1 MMRGIDMD
9 AVVYLQ
15 NPVVGKRYKRV
26 FRNIKNIEVV
36 GDQFQFLLDNNE
48 PALITI
54 DDNTTIHFYNNYL
67 NQ

>member
-1 MMRGIDMD
+1 MD

-36 GDQFQFLLDNNE
+36 GDQFQFLIDDGE
-48 PALITI
+48 PVHITI
-54 DDNTTIHFYNNYL
+54 DNNTTIHFYNNYL

>member
-1 MMRGIDMD
+1 MD

-36 GDQFQFLLDNNE
+36 GDQFQFLIDDGE
-48 PALITI
+48 PVHITI
-54 DDNTTIHFYNNYL
+54 DNDTTIHFYNNYL

>member
-1 MMRGIDMD
+1 MD
-9 AVVYLQ
+9 TVVYLQ

-36 GDQFQFLLDNNE
+36 GDQFQFVIDDGE
-48 PALITI
+48 PVHITI
-54 DDNTTIHFYNNYL
+54 DNNTTIHFYNNYL

>member
-1 MMRGIDMD
+1 MD
-9 AVVYLQ
+9 TVVYLQ

-36 GDQFQFLLDNNE
+36 GDQFQFVIDDGE
-48 PALITI
+48 PVHITI
-54 DDNTTIHFYNNYL
+54 DNDTTIHFYNNYL

>member
-1 MMRGIDMD
+1 MD

-36 GDQFQFLLDNNE
+36 GDQFQFVIDDGE
-48 PALITI
+48 PVHITI
-54 DDNTTIHFYNNYL
+54 NNNTTIHFYNNYL

>member
-1 MMRGIDMD
+1 MD
-9 AVVYLQ
+9 AVVYVY

-26 FRNIKNIEVV
+26 FRNIKNLLVV
-36 GDQFQFLLDNNE
+36 DDQFQFLLDNNE

-54 DDNTTIHFYNNYL
+54 DENTTIHFYNKYL

>member
-1 MMRGIDMD
+1 MD

-15 NPVVGKRYKRV
+15 NSVVGKRHKCV

-36 GDQFQFLLDNNE
+36 GDQFEFVIDDGE
-48 PALITI
+48 IVHITI
-54 DDNTTIHFYNNYL
+54 DNNTTIHFYNKYL

>member
-1 MMRGIDMD
+1 MD

-36 GDQFQFLLDNNE
+36 GDQFQFLIDDGE
-48 PALITI
+48 PAHITI
-54 DDNTTIHFYNNYL
+54 DNNTTIHFYNNYL

>member
-1 MMRGIDMD
+1 MD

-26 FRNIKNIEVV
+26 FRNIKNLLVV
-36 GDQFQFLLDNNE
+36 DDQFQFLLDNNE
-48 PALITI
+48 PAFITI
-54 DDNTTIHFYNNYL
+54 DDNTTIHFYNKYL

>member
-54 DDNTTIHFYNNYL
+54 DDNTTIHFYNKYL

>member
-1 MMRGIDMD
+1 MD

-36 GDQFQFLLDNNE
+36 GDQFQFVIDDGE
-48 PALITI
+48 PVHITI
-54 DDNTTIHFYNNYL
+54 DNDTTIHFYNNYL

>member
-1 MMRGIDMD
+1 MD

-36 GDQFQFLLDNNE
+36 GDQFQFV
-48 PALITI
+48 I
-54 DDNTTIHFYNNYL
+54 DDGEPVHIIIDNDTTIHFYNNYL

>member
-1 MMRGIDMD
+1 MD

-15 NPVVGKRYKRV
+15 NPVVGKQYKRV

-36 GDQFQFLLDNNE
+36 GDQFQFVIDDGE
-48 PALITI
+48 PVHITI
-54 DDNTTIHFYNNYL
+54 DNNTTIHFYNNYL

>member
-1 MMRGIDMD
+1 MD

-26 FRNIKNIEVV
+26 FRNIKNLLVV
-36 GDQFQFLLDNNE
+36 DDQFQFLIDNNE
-48 PALITI
+48 PVLITI
-54 DDNTTIHFYNNYL
+54 DTNTTIQFYNKYL

>member
-1 MMRGIDMD
+1 MD

-26 FRNIKNIEVV
+26 FRSIKNIEVV
-36 GDQFQFLLDNNE
+36 GDQFQFLIDDGE
-48 PALITI
+48 PVHITI
-54 DDNTTIHFYNNYL
+54 DNDTTIHFYNNYL

>member
-1 MMRGIDMD
+1 MD

-15 NPVVGKRYKRV
+15 NPVVGKRHKSV

-36 GDQFQFLLDNNE
+36 GDQFQFVVDDGELVHIIINN
-48 PALITI
+48 
-54 DDNTTIHFYNNYL
+54 NTTIHFYNNYL

>member
-1 MMRGIDMD
+1 MD

-15 NPVVGKRYKRV
+15 NPVVGKRHKNV

-36 GDQFQFLLDNNE
+36 GDQFQFVIDDGE
-48 PALITI
+48 PVHITI
-54 DDNTTIHFYNNYL
+54 DNNTTIHFYNNYL

>member
-1 MMRGIDMD
+1 MD

-36 GDQFQFLLDNNE
+36 GDQFQFVIDDGE
-48 PALITI
+48 PVHITI
-54 DDNTTIHFYNNYL
+54 DNNTTIHFYNKYL

>member
-1 MMRGIDMD
+1 MD

-36 GDQFQFLLDNNE
+36 GDQFQFLIDDGE
-48 PALITI
+48 PVHITI
-54 DDNTTIHFYNNYL
+54 NNNTTIHFYNNYL

>member
-1 MMRGIDMD
+1 MD

-36 GDQFQFLLDNNE
+36 GDQFQFLIDDGE
-48 PALITI
+48 PVHITI
-54 DDNTTIHFYNNYL
+54 DNNTTIHFYNKYL

>member
-1 MMRGIDMD
+1 MD

-26 FRNIKNIEVV
+26 FRNIKNLLVV
-36 GDQFQFLLDNNE
+36 DDQFQFLLDNNE
-48 PALITI
+48 PAHITI